1 MKTQDLLS
9 HRGPQCAEAAACEWH
24 EPPQEVALGDDEVH
38 LWRAGLSVSAALMKV
53 LEQTLSAEEQAR
65 AGRFAFE
72 SHRRNFIVAHGILRA
87 VLGAYLGAEPRAL
100 EFSCGPQGKP
110 FLRPGT
116 PDRGLRFNMSHSGDL
131 AVYAIARGRHVGV
144 DVEHVRQDPTL
155 CSIAEQ
161 WFSAAEAE
169 AVRSLSGTRQVKMF
183 YHLWTLKEA
192 YLKGTGR
199 GLRSALSDIEIRAAS
214 AQGAG
219 GGEARLHPTGAPHWS
234 LQSLRFAPGFAGAL
248 AVEGEDWTLRCWQ
261 WSDRE
266 DEQSQE
272 RAADECV

>member
-72 SHRRNFIVAHGILRA
+72 SHRRNFIVAHGILRT

-110 FLRPGT
+110 FLRSGPF
-116 PDRGLRFNMSHSGDL
+116 DCRLHFNMSHSGDL
-131 AVYAIARGRHVGV
+131 AVYAVTRGRHVGV
-144 DVEHVRQDPTL
+144 DIEHVRQDPTL
-155 CSIAEQ
+155 ASVAQQ
-161 WFSAAEAE
+161 WFSPAEA
-169 AVRSLSGTRQVKMF
+169 AAICSLSGTRQTETF

-199 GLRSALSDIEIRAAS
+199 GLHSALSDFEIRPRAAHK
-214 AQGAG
+214 AG
-219 GGEARLHPTGAPHWS
+219 GGEARLHPTGAPRWS
-234 LQSLRFAPGFAGAL
+234 LRSLGLAPDFAGAL
-248 AVEGEDWTLRCWQ
+248 AVEGSDWTLRCWQ
-261 WSDRE
+261 WSGRE

-272 RAADECV
+272 RAADERV